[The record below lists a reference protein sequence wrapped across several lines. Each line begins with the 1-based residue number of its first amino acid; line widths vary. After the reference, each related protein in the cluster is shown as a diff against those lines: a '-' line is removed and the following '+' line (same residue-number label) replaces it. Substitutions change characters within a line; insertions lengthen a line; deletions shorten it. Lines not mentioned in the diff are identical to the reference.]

1 MNVSVEDIRKI
12 PAGALRLFP
21 VDDGKK
27 VRSARSLVSI
37 VKNEIGMPDG
47 VVDYELR
54 KYNLEIGLVVGIRA
68 LREGDVKILRR

>member
-68 LREGDVKILRR
+68 LREGDVKILRL